1 MGKRFLTEGKLRY
14 ESEENG
20 RCCSSAAS
28 LASASWRTVRH
39 PELKSG
45 YRPHRYG
52 KAPHGLNL
60 SDWGRPFLTTCAC
73 QSTRR
78 GGSGRRLLGRR
89 SRRARGGG
97 RSRARFTAAVHHA
110 HFSRTA
116 LADRGTQPAVRY
128 AETIDQL
135 TSQAT
140 SLANWNDRIVRL
152 LKWDVRHT
160 LC

>member
-1 MGKRFLTEGKLRY
+1 MMPSAERLSSFPSYSLRMVTV
-14 ESEENG
+14 SS
-20 RCCSSAAS
+20 RTSTPSSARRSKAYS
-28 LASASWRTVRH
+28 
-39 PELKSG
+39 SG
-45 YRPHRYG
+45 
-52 KAPHGLNL
+52 ALFDNL
-60 SDWGRPFLTTCAC
+60 R

-128 AETIDQL
+128 AETLDQL

>member
-1 MGKRFLTEGKLRY
+1 MGKRFLTEGKQRY

-78 GGSGRRLLGRR
+78 GG
-89 SRRARGGG
+89 GGG
-97 RSRARFTAAVHHA
+97 QVPGPRLPRR
-110 HFSRTA
+110 RG
-116 LADRGTQPAVRY
+116 RGTDTPRGP
-128 AETIDQL
+128 
-135 TSQAT
+135 
-140 SLANWNDRIVRL
+140 
-152 LKWDVRHT
+152 
-160 LC
+160 

>member
-1 MGKRFLTEGKLRY
+1 MNSTSERMSTELRIASAYVKL
-14 ESEENG
+14 
-20 RCCSSAAS
+20 SSIPEDGPKASVS
-28 LASASWRTVRH
+28 LAWIGNCELRMFRG
-39 PELKSG
+39 PEI
-45 YRPHRYG
+45 
-52 KAPHGLNL
+52 
-60 SDWGRPFLTTCAC
+60 DFD
-73 QSTRR
+73 
-78 GGSGRRLLGRR
+78 
-89 SRRARGGG
+89 
-97 RSRARFTAAVHHA
+97 SRALFTAAVHHA